1 MPSNASPLMHESIEK
16 CWTATAHR
24 SSRFLKHI
32 VFSFLGAVKNA
43 ARSFADSCRWVI
55 KGQALLVIDDESS
68 GALAT
73 IRLLSRVSLRRSPMT
88 RL

>member
-1 MPSNASPLMHESIEK
+1 MPSNASPLMHELIEK

-32 VFSFLGAVKNA
+32 VFGFLRAVKNA
-43 ARSFADSCRWVI
+43 ARSFADSCRLVI
-55 KGQALLVIDDESS
+55 KVQALLVIDDAPS

-73 IRLLSRVSLRRSPMT
+73 IRLLSRVSLCRSPLT